1 MAEGVEVSW
10 CAETVE
16 RRREKAKRGAARMTI
31 EGVGFLETL
40 RWGWLV
46 LVRRVGWSGSFSLCL
61 STRGS
66 AESVGEV

>member
-10 CAETVE
+10 CAEIVE

-31 EGVGFLETL
+31 EGVGVLETL

-46 LVRRVGWSGSFSLCL
+46 LVRRLDGAVVPVSVLIPVGVPS
-61 STRGS
+61 R
-66 AESVGEV
+66 